1 VRLFLIVLVAV
12 GAWFLP
18 PAPRPV
24 QAISAPQAVGPCPT
38 APNFPGKIEQVVLT
52 TPGAYGNLQY
62 RRTPLGPKTIAITV
76 DDGPDPRGSQAV
88 MAILESRCLRGTFF
102 YVGQYAALRPD
113 IVRDAVRRGHN
124 VGSHSWSHPTRLA
137 WWGRETAQAEIRRG
151 FLAVENAAPGQV
163 EPFFRFPGLGDSPG
177 LRNWLSD
184 EGIAVVGAEG
194 GTDDWRGIGAEAI
207 TRRTLANMAESDGG
221 VLIIHETHPAM
232 IAALPGLL
240 DELNRRGFRFVQI
253 TAGDAAR
260 RDAQAKP
267 QTLLRAGLKT
277 DL

>member
-1 VRLFLIVLVAV
+1 VRLFLIIVVAV

-24 QAISAPQAVGPCPT
+24 QAIGAPVQDGPCAT
-38 APNFPGKIEQVVLT
+38 APAFPGRIERVVLT

-62 RRTPLGPKTIAITV
+62 RRTPLGPRTVAITV
-76 DDGPDPRGSQAV
+76 DDGPDARGSQAV
-88 MAILESRCLRGTFF
+88 MSILEARCLRATFF
-102 YVGQYAALRPD
+102 YVGQYAQIRPD

-137 WWGRETAQAEIRRG
+137 WWGRENAQAEIRRG
-151 FLAVENAAPGQV
+151 FLAVENAAPGEV
-163 EPFFRFPGLGDSPG
+163 EPFFRFPGLGDSRE
-177 LRNWLSD
+177 LRNWLSE
-184 EGIAVVGAEG
+184 EGIAVVGAEA

-207 TRRTLANMAESDGG
+207 TRRTLANLTESDGG

-253 TAGDAAR
+253 TAGDR
-260 RDAQAKP
+260 GRIEAQAKP
-267 QTLLRAGLKT
+267 QTLLKADRAL
-277 DL
+277 